1 MRARPAKFR
10 DLAILSKHDR
20 AINLNY
26 WNEDEYASSYFAS
39 SHKIYV
45 LELDRDTIIGAIV
58 FSTVDDIVDI
68 LQLWVCKPFQ
78 GKGYAQFLLNT
89 MLKDLKL
96 TTSTERIF
104 LEVRQDNK
112 RALCLYQHF
121 GFIIVGERKN
131 YYKADGMCYDAF
143 TMMLDMT
150 NIAGLKN

>member
-1 MRARPAKFR
+1 MRSRLAKFR
-10 DLAILSKHDR
+10 DLAVLSKHDR
-20 AINLNY
+20 AINLTY

-58 FSTVDDIVDI
+58 FSAVDDIVDI
-68 LQLWVCKPFQ
+68 LQLWVCKSFQ
-78 GKGYAQFLLNT
+78 GKGHAQFLLNT
-89 MLKDLKL
+89 MLKELKL
-96 TTSTERIF
+96 TNCTERIF

-112 RALCLYQHF
+112 QALRLYQHF
-121 GFIIVGERKN
+121 GFAIVGERKN

-150 NIAGLKN
+150 KAPVLNN